1 MSNRDA
7 GLRSSRNL
15 KTSLLKTSVLIT
27 AGVSVLALPQI
38 ANAQTAGEED
48 QVVAVGIRQSLSNA
62 LVEKRQA
69 TSLVEIIQSED
80 IGKLP
85 DQNLAEVLENITG
98 IQITRTAGVG
108 TNVQIRGTDDNNT
121 LINGVQTVGA
131 GTGRAGISFQDVSA
145 GIISSVEVIKSPEA
159 STIEGSVGGTIN
171 LRTIRPLDLEDPLV
185 FARVQG
191 EKSSLSAEDSF
202 TPRLSGALGKKW
214 ENASGQEIGF
224 VLSGSYT
231 EQEATSFRPRLDRD
245 GSLVENRDAVV
256 VRSGNVEDQPTRRPV
271 AQDFDF
277 LGIQFLN
284 QELENFEFDTTNV
297 AFTVE
302 AKPTN
307 NIKVYFDAIYNDQER
322 RQDSTRVQASGV
334 SSVLNFNLPTGFETV
349 NFGTLGGVNLGS
361 IQAAVT
367 GTIQPNLAV
376 DDDDPNLRFNS
387 DTGARLTDS
396 RMYRVGTDWE
406 KGNFS
411 GTLEYSSSTSETTN
425 PNLSAQLNFINPNPL
440 TPLDGTS
447 NDNSVPFI
455 YDLRGDSL
463 TFGVDFDSPFAPTVA
478 DLTNPN
484 NVVLDQV
491 DIGRS
496 STENSNDAFRAD
508 VTYDLSESAI
518 GDFMTSI
525 DAGYRYNERET
536 SFDQVT
542 NRIGGF
548 SRIVNSPSG
557 ALFSDLLVRGPDNF
571 GEADGRTL
579 AFRNFIIVDPD
590 RAFNDQAGTI
600 RILEQAL
607 LAHDPNY
614 TPITLDRNDAASFSI
629 EETTDALYVQGNF
642 EAGMFRGN
650 LGVRYLET
658 EVASTGNT
666 IVGGVNTPVVSTG
679 SYEFFLPRANV
690 VADVTDDIVLRA
702 GWSKDINRPSL
713 SDITT
718 SVNFG
723 TNENQ
728 AVSIG
733 NPNLPPSETTSFD
746 VSASWYFA
754 PSSVVSIGYFNKDR
768 DSLVASVLDS
778 AAIDANGLRD
788 ANPACPGGGIFNP
801 AVQPNIL
808 GDPNTTGL
816 CVDLVT
822 RVADPATVT
831 QQGIEMAF
839 QYDLSGWEDRM
850 GAMGWA
856 SGFGVQ
862 ANYTIQENEGG
873 SIPYTSARRGTDVF
887 NAINGI
893 YNDADFVTV
902 EALTGLNDF
911 SENAYNITGYYEK
924 YGLSARLRY
933 TWREAFRTLDTAAGA
948 SLNSTLG
955 FPVVTADRGQLNGSV
970 TYDVTDNFV
979 VSLEAVN
986 IGEEK
991 ILQYCVNDGAL
1002 LCAEGITD
1010 RRVVIGASFR
1020 Y

>member
-1 MSNRDA
+1 
-7 GLRSSRNL
+7 
-15 KTSLLKTSVLIT
+15 
-27 AGVSVLALPQI
+27 
-38 ANAQTAGEED
+38 
-48 QVVAVGIRQSLSNA
+48 
-62 LVEKRQA
+62 
-69 TSLVEIIQSED
+69 
-80 IGKLP
+80 
-85 DQNLAEVLENITG
+85 
-98 IQITRTAGVG
+98 
-108 TNVQIRGTDDNNT
+108 
-121 LINGVQTVGA
+121 
-131 GTGRAGISFQDVSA
+131 
-145 GIISSVEVIKSPEA
+145 
-159 STIEGSVGGTIN
+159 
-171 LRTIRPLDLEDPLV
+171 
-185 FARVQG
+185 
-191 EKSSLSAEDSF
+191 
-202 TPRLSGALGKKW
+202 
-214 ENASGQEIGF
+214 
-224 VLSGSYT
+224 
-231 EQEATSFRPRLDRD
+231 
-245 GSLVENRDAVV
+245 
-256 VRSGNVEDQPTRRPV
+256 
-271 AQDFDF
+271 
-277 LGIQFLN
+277 
-284 QELENFEFDTTNV
+284 
-297 AFTVE
+297 
-302 AKPTN
+302 
-307 NIKVYFDAIYNDQER
+307 
-322 RQDSTRVQASGV
+322 
-334 SSVLNFNLPTGFETV
+334 
-349 NFGTLGGVNLGS
+349 
-361 IQAAVT
+361 
-367 GTIQPNLAV
+367 
-376 DDDDPNLRFNS
+376 
-387 DTGARLTDS
+387 
-396 RMYRVGTDWE
+396 MYRVGTDWE

-463 TFGVDFDSPFAPTVA
+463 TFGVDFDSPFAPTVE

-518 GDFMTSI
+518 GDFMTSV
-525 DAGYRYNERET
+525 DAGYRYNERIT